1 MYERA
6 LRGYEEVIG
15 KEHLEHHLPALFTF
29 HGMGNIYFKQGG
41 MAKAEQMYERA
52 YRGYKEI
59 FGKDNVNQHQGALN
73 VLWNMG
79 ILYDKQGEIAKAKA
93 VWERALSGYSTVL
106 GPSSEKYKELV
117 QMIERLSGD
126 ERHHEE
132 ESAKQDQPKGEHE
145 DEGHAALSTEYT
157 VREKQHHKRKASSS
171 LSAQK
176 PTKKTSRGQQ

>member
-1 MYERA
+1 
-6 LRGYEEVIG
+6 VIG
-15 KEHLEHHLPALFTF
+15 KEHFEYHLPALFAF
-29 HGMGNIYFKQGG
+29 HGMGIVYLNQGRL
-41 MAKAEQMYERA
+41 AKAENMFERA
-52 YRGYKEI
+52 YRGYEEI
-59 FGKDNVNQHQGALN
+59 IGKDNVNQYKEALD

-79 ILYDKQGEIAKAKA
+79 ILYKKQEEIAKAKA
-93 VWERALSGYSTVL
+93 VWERALFGFSNLL

-117 QMIERLSGD
+117 RMIESLSGD

-132 ESAKQDQPKGEHE
+132 ESTKQDQPKGEHE

-171 LSAQK
+171 LSPQK